1 MIDNSQKKEEI
12 LLSVL
17 DFLERNGYK
26 ESFEKLKQK
35 VGCNYFEK
43 NKKIVEE
50 LINVNKINDLIL
62 FIDTNMKISNE
73 EKLYYI
79 KMLKIKQ
86 YIELVSNNCMKGKE
100 QKDSLNYLRTEITP
114 LLCQK
119 LKDYE
124 LLNTLTYILFIKDK
138 NKLRGYI
145 ENYLMSYENNI
156 FIVEQICKRNII
168 SLETLYDNYNK
179 LSKDIILYENTISLT
194 LDDNCLSPFKPN
206 EAWFIQISKNKNFIG
221 VGFSN
226 ANISIFNVVKDKNN
240 EINVFLNLTFS
251 GNEKNKKDELTDICF
266 SNDEKY
272 ILVCLS
278 SFKVIL
284 FDVING
290 SKIKEFKN
298 IHTSEITSIINIPN
312 SNNKFLTSSIDK
324 KILMLDISNDDNSI
338 IEIVKFCRTK
348 QILFSECYNYIIII
362 SGSKNEII
370 CYNLSSN
377 KIENKIN
384 TNDQI
389 VYGNISKS
397 DKGKYLLYSISK
409 NKPKILLYNLLMKKV
424 EGTFS
429 GHSQKLMII
438 KCAFGGDKDEFILS
452 GSEDYIVY
460 VWEKGFFTQPKYR
473 FKGHLG
479 TVNGAEMWNNDFII
493 SISDD
498 KTIRIW
504 YNQNDNVKNIKYIKS
519 KKNNYVDKEIDI
531 DTEFFNVMN
540 EPLNSDAYNDNDNE
554 NDNEMQIEEENNDEN
569 EDENMEE
576 AEDEEI

>member
-1 MIDNSQKKEEI
+1 MLDKSQKNEEI

-26 ESFEKLKQK
+26 ESFEKLKEK
-35 VGCNYFEK
+35 TDCRYIEK

-86 YIELVSNNCMKGKE
+86 YIELVSDNCIKGKE
-100 QKDSLNYLRTEITP
+100 QKDSLNLLRKEITP
-114 LLCQK
+114 LLTQN
-119 LKDYE
+119 LKNYE
-124 LLNTLTYILFIKDK
+124 LLNSLTYILFIKDK
-138 NKLRGYI
+138 KTLREYI
-145 ENYLMSYENNI
+145 ENYLNSYEDNS
-156 FIVEQICKRNII
+156 FIINQICKRNII

-179 LSKDIILYENTISLT
+179 RLKETISYDNTISIT
-194 LDDNCLSPFKPN
+194 LYDNCLSPFKPN
-206 EAWFIQISKNKNFIG
+206 EAWFIEISKNKNFIG
-221 VGFSN
+221 IGFSN
-226 ANISIFNVVKDKNN
+226 ANISIFDVKKDKNK
-240 EINVFLNLTFS
+240 EINISLNLTFS

-278 SFKVIL
+278 SFKIIL
-284 FDVING
+284 FDLING
-290 SKIKEFKN
+290 TKIKEFKDS
-298 IHTSEITSIINIPN
+298 HTSEITSIINIPN

-324 KILMLDISNDDNSI
+324 KVLMLDISNNDNPF

-348 QILFSECYNYIIII
+348 QILFSECYNLIIII

-377 KIENKIN
+377 KIEYKII

-389 VYGNISKS
+389 VYGNISKT
-397 DKGKYLLYSISK
+397 DKGKYLIYNISK
-409 NKPKILLYNLLMKKV
+409 NKPRIVLYNLSQKKV
-424 EGTFS
+424 EEIFS

-438 KCAFGGDKDEFILS
+438 KCSFGGDKDQFILS
-452 GSEDYIVY
+452 GSEDYTVY
-460 VWEKGFFTQPKYR
+460 VWERGYFMQPKYR

-479 TVNGAEMWNNDFII
+479 TVNGAEMWNNDFLI

-498 KTIRIW
+498 KTIKLW
-504 YNQNDNVKNIKYIKS
+504 YNKNDNVKNIKYIKS
-519 KKNNYVDKEIDI
+519 KKNNYIDKEIDI

-540 EPLNSDAYNDNDNE
+540 EPLNSDFDNDNE
-554 NDNEMQIEEENNDEN
+554 NDNDMQIEEENNDEN

-576 AEDEEI
+576 VEDEER